1 MDVGQTPASFFTDS
15 LRTPPGKIK
24 GRLIYQHD
32 VDERTGLC
40 LAVLARNSNLV
51 QILLGAKV
59 RTPSLCVSMDGKGWE
74 AGGGKLH
81 IKTWVLMGRLE
92 EVFVHNCKGFDIRLY
107 G

>member
-59 RTPSLCVSMDGKGWE
+59 RTPRDGVFQWMGR
-74 AGGGKLH
+74 GGKVVVVSSNL
-81 IKTWVLMGRLE
+81 
-92 EVFVHNCKGFDIRLY
+92 
-107 G
+107 